1 MTSRRA
7 TIVPTGDPMVFR
19 AELEIP
25 VSAKAI
31 FDFIAVPANHSLMDG
46 SKMVKGALT
55 GPDRL
60 HLGAKFGMKMKQGV
74 PYVIKNEVVE
84 FEEGRSIAWRH
95 LLHNVWRYELQP
107 LDTDRTL
114 VIESWDGRSARGQ
127 GWLRFRNFDKWV
139 PIAMAKTLVQLE
151 EVLLKKV

>member
-1 MTSRRA
+1 MSKRRA
-7 TIVPTGDPMVFR
+7 TIISTGDPMLFK

-25 VSAKAI
+25 VSAKTI

-46 SKMVKGALT
+46 SKMVKGTLS
-55 GPDRL
+55 GPVRL
-60 HLGAKFGMKMKQGV
+60 HLGAKFGMKMRQGI

-84 FEEGRSIAWRH
+84 FEEGRSIGWRH

-107 LDTDRTL
+107 LDSNRTL
-114 VIESWDGRSARGQ
+114 VIESWDGRNARAKS
-127 GWLRFRNFDKWV
+127 WLRFRKFDKWV

-151 EVLLKKV
+151 ELLIKEI

>member
-1 MTSRRA
+1 MVKRRA
-7 TIVPTGDPMVFR
+7 TIVQTGDPMLFR
-19 AELEIP
+19 VELEIP
-25 VSAKAI
+25 ISARTI
-31 FDFIAVPANHSLMDG
+31 FDFIAIPSNHSVMDG
-46 SKMVKGALT
+46 SKMVKATLS

-60 HLGAKFGMKMKQGV
+60 YLGAKFGMRMKQGI

-107 LDTDRTL
+107 IGESKTL
-114 VIESWDGRSARGQ
+114 VVESWDGRNARAQ
-127 GWLRFRNFDKWV
+127 WWLRFRSFDKWV

-151 EVLLKKV
+151 EVLLEKS